1 MKRIRWVVLAILA
14 TLAFAGCS
22 HLKSEAPPANPKQA
36 SSFRPT
42 EELGDRTWGIACLS
56 VASAREQ
63 PEHKAE
69 MGTQILMG
77 NVVRLLQGSRIWYYV
92 ETADSYHAWVEKG
105 TIYRC
110 TRLEAEAWQAS
121 HLLIVTSLE
130 ASILER
136 PEASAQPVSDVVL
149 GDLIKRMDE
158 EGEWMKVELPDHRA
172 GYLPKN
178 AAEDYV
184 GWKRSR
190 HATPENIERTARTLL
205 GRPYLWGANSPKG
218 LDCSGFVKLVFY
230 LNGIELKRNAR
241 DQAQQGTAI
250 PLDADFSHLKK
261 GDLVYF
267 GARARGDR
275 PERVT
280 HIGIYLGDRQFI
292 QSSERVQVS
301 SLDPNSP
308 IRDEHRIRSVIGA
321 RRILP

>member
-1 MKRIRWVVLAILA
+1 
-14 TLAFAGCS
+14 
-22 HLKSEAPPANPKQA
+22 
-36 SSFRPT
+36 
-42 EELGDRTWGIACLS
+42 
-56 VASAREQ
+56 
-63 PEHKAE
+63 
-69 MGTQILMG
+69 MG